1 MRKNINNPLP
11 LMAWIRATINNAT
24 EKYEVS
30 LYTLFGFSRS
40 HFSSEGPITSNKE
53 LIQLKDEL
61 HEFFGT
67 LDSMG
72 VLRIIPI
79 DRLLKTV
86 EERFGLFGISY
97 MERAIVVSSEEE
109 TVEDF
114 SFPTWDEVMKRFG
127 RNVEKVGRTTNIFKE
142 LRNYSLKRIYTKIRF
157 TKSDDAITFDGTLL
171 CSGESDELYFPMED
185 CLFIRENAWTEILKK
200 YDHQDLKDYWY

>member
-72 VLRIIPI
+72 LSYALESLMSCIFLWRIA
-79 DRLLKTV
+79 
-86 EERFGLFGISY
+86 Y
-97 MERAIVVSSEEE
+97 SS
-109 TVEDF
+109 
-114 SFPTWDEVMKRFG
+114 
-127 RNVEKVGRTTNIFKE
+127 GRTPG
-142 LRNYSLKRIYTKIRF
+142 LRS
-157 TKSDDAITFDGTLL
+157 
-171 CSGESDELYFPMED
+171 
-185 CLFIRENAWTEILKK
+185 
-200 YDHQDLKDYWY
+200 